1 MGSRSAERASVSLI
15 PRLLRGFAVFALS
28 TGVFAGQT
36 GRAPKDLLKEAE
48 AFHRAGKLDQ
58 AINDYKLFLE
68 QYPDVPQV
76 RSDLGAALA
85 GAGRYGEAIA
95 EYQRA
100 LQLDPLPE
108 IQLNLSLA
116 YYKIGKLSLA
126 VDGLKKVRA
135 ELPGDLRP
143 VMLLAD
149 CDLRLGQNKEVVEL
163 LSPLERSHGD
173 DLGII
178 YMLGTALVRDGQVAK
193 GQVIIN
199 EILKNGDSAEARLLL
214 GTTKLRVND
223 FSGSLTDLEKAV
235 ELNPNLP
242 DVYSYYGLAL
252 MSTGDQAGAQKAF
265 EQAIK
270 NDPNSF
276 ESNLRMGVLLR
287 EDQNYGAAL
296 QHLRHALDV
305 RPGDLGVRYQIAA
318 AELSL
323 GQVEK
328 ARSDLEAIVKEAP
341 NFTEAHVS
349 LATAYY
355 REKRKADGDRERAI
369 VAKLVAEKQ
378 ATEKGVRAAQ

>member
-1 MGSRSAERASVSLI
+1 MGIVYL
-15 PRLLRGFAVFALS
+15 
-28 TGVFAGQT
+28 
-36 GRAPKDLLKEAE
+36 
-48 AFHRAGKLDQ
+48 
-58 AINDYKLFLE
+58 
-68 QYPDVPQV
+68 
-76 RSDLGAALA
+76 
-85 GAGRYGEAIA
+85 
-95 EYQRA
+95 
-100 LQLDPLPE
+100 
-108 IQLNLSLA
+108 
-116 YYKIGKLSLA
+116 
-126 VDGLKKVRA
+126 
-135 ELPGDLRP
+135 
-143 VMLLAD
+143 
-149 CDLRLGQNKEVVEL
+149 
-163 LSPLERSHGD
+163 
-173 DLGII
+173 
-178 YMLGTALVRDGQVAK
+178 LGTALVRDGQVAK

-199 EILKNGDSAEARLLL
+199 KILKNGDSAEARLLL
-214 GTTKLRVND
+214 GTTKLQMND
-223 FSGSLTDLEKAV
+223 FSGALTDLQKAV

-265 EQAIK
+265 EQAIE

-296 QHLRHALDV
+296 RHLRHALDV

-355 REKRKADGDRERAI
+355 REKRKAEGDRERAI
-369 VAKLVAEKQ
+369 VAKLFAEEQ
-378 ATEKGVRAAQ
+378 ATEKGIKAAQ